1 MLKKMIL
8 ICLVMFFF
16 AGFYTFADESDMFV
30 KTMPIVKIYSHQL
43 GYKVV
48 YLKNDLNFGE
58 FYVPLKWFDLAG
70 GKGVIIKG
78 FDPAYP
84 YFSIFWK
91 QGKFHSVKLYVKRD
105 LRDGSWGALKIV
117 PDISDKFEIDE
128 LELDF

>member
-1 MLKKMIL
+1 
-8 ICLVMFFF
+8 
-16 AGFYTFADESDMFV
+16 MFV
-30 KTMPIVKIYSHQL
+30 KTMPITKIYTHRL

-58 FYVPLKWFDLAG
+58 FYVPLKWFDQAG

-91 QGKFHSVKLYVKRD
+91 EGKFHSVKLYVRRD
-105 LRDGSWGALKIV
+105 LRHDSWGTLRLV
-117 PDISDKFEIDE
+117 PDVADRFEIDE